1 METQIPK
8 RAKLVVPV
16 LFALATVII
25 ATYTWISFGGSV
37 PFSPSGYRISAEFPQ
52 ASNLYVGG
60 NVRIAGIDVGQVV
73 GVQRAGDR
81 ARVTM
86 QLQTR
91 FAPLHRDARAI
102 LRTKT
107 LLGEA
112 YIELA
117 PGTHRSAAIPDGG
130 AMAPSQ
136 IVAAQQL
143 SNVLSTFDPQTRRRL
158 RGLLG
163 GFAAALKGRGHDL
176 NQALGWGAP
185 AMANFGNLLQTL
197 DQQRGQL
204 GQLIGG
210 AGQVLTAVG
219 QRQGA
224 LQAAITAGDQVF
236 RVTAARSAG
245 LRATV
250 DAFPAFL
257 TQLRGTAGDARD
269 AVGDLNGAVDSLQP
283 VAPLVSPALT
293 ATTTLSAQLK
303 PLFQALPGLVAD
315 GKRGLPAG
323 TAILKAARPA
333 VDQLLPAVEQIV
345 PVIQLSAVVRDSIVA
360 AFANVAS
367 VGQGQIVQSNSPPHH
382 FLAATTLVW
391 NEAIGGYQKRLPTNR
406 QNTYPA
412 PDSELDIAKG
422 GLRAYDCRNTG
433 NPLIVPVIPP
443 GTGAPPC
450 VTQGPWTFNGLSRYF
465 PQLQPA
471 KP

>member
-1 METQIPK
+1 MLSIP
-8 RAKLVVPV
+8 VV
-16 LFALATVII
+16 FAIATVII
-25 ATYTWISFGGSV
+25 ATFTWISFGGSI
-37 PFSPSGYRISAEFPQ
+37 PFAPAGYRVSADFPQ
-52 ASNLYVGG
+52 ASNLYPGDD
-60 NVRIAGIDVGQVV
+60 VRIAGITVGQVV
-73 GVQRAGDR
+73 GVQRDGDR

-86 QLQTR
+86 QLQTK

-112 YIELA
+112 YIEVA
-117 PGTHRSAAIPDGG
+117 PGGRRARSIPDGST
-130 AMAPSQ
+130 MSPHQ

-143 SNVLSTFDPQTRRRL
+143 SDVLSTFNPQTRRQL
-158 RGLLG
+158 QHLFA
-163 GFAAALKGRGHDL
+163 GFAAAVRGRGEDL
-176 NQALGWGAP
+176 NQSIGWSAP
-185 AMANFGNLLQTL
+185 AMANFGTLLQTL
-197 DQQRGQL
+197 DAQRAQL

-219 QRQGA
+219 DRQGA

-236 RVTAARSAG
+236 RVTAQRSAG

-257 TQLRGTAGDARD
+257 TQLRGTANDAQN
-269 AVGDLNGAVDSLQP
+269 AVGDLNGAVDSLRP
-283 VAPLVSPALT
+283 VAPLVTPALT

-303 PLFQALPGLVAD
+303 PLFGALPGLVAD

-323 TAILKAARPA
+323 TAILRAARPA
-333 VDQLLPAVEQIV
+333 LDRLLPAMEQIV
-345 PVIQLSAVVRDSIVA
+345 PVVQLSAVVRDSIVA

-382 FLAATTLVW
+382 FLAATTLAW

-412 PDSELDIAKG
+412 PDSENDIAHG
-422 GLRAYDCRNTG
+422 GLKAYDCRNIH

-450 VTQGPWTFNGLSRYF
+450 VTQGPWTFDGRSRYF

>member
-1 METQIPK
+1 METEIP
-8 RAKLVVPV
+8 RRSKLIVPIA
-16 LFALATVII
+16 FAIATVII
-25 ATYTWISFGGSV
+25 AMFTWISFGGSI
-37 PFSPSGYRISAEFPQ
+37 PFAPAGYRVSADLPQ
-52 ASNLYVGG
+52 ASNLYPGDD
-60 NVRIAGIDVGQVV
+60 VRIAGINVGQVV
-73 GVQRAGDR
+73 GVQRDGDR

-91 FAPLHRDARAI
+91 LAPLHRDARAI

-112 YIELA
+112 YIEIA
-117 PGTHRSAAIPDGG
+117 PGDPRSAAIRDGG
-130 AMAPSQ
+130 AMAPRQ

-143 SNVLSTFDPQTRRRL
+143 SDVLSTFNPQTRRQLQRL
-158 RGLLG
+158 LA
-163 GFAAALKGRGHDL
+163 GFAAAVSGRGEDL
-176 NQALGWGAP
+176 NQSIGWSAP
-185 AMANFGNLLQTL
+185 AMANFGTLLQTL
-197 DQQRGQL
+197 NGQRAEL
-204 GQLIGG
+204 AQLIGS

-219 QRQGA
+219 SRQGA

-236 RVTAARSAG
+236 RVTARRSAG

-257 TQLRGTAGDARD
+257 TQLRGTANGAQN
-269 AVGDLNGAVDSLQP
+269 AVGDLNGAVDSLRP
-283 VAPLVSPALT
+283 VAPLVTPALT

-303 PLFQALPGLVAD
+303 PLFRALPALVAD

-323 TAILKAARPA
+323 TAILRTARPT
-333 VDQLLPAVEQIV
+333 VDRLLPAMEQIV
-345 PVIQLSAVVRDSIVA
+345 PVLQLSAAVRDSIVA

-367 VGQGQIVQSNSPPHH
+367 VGQGQIVQTDSPPHH

-412 PDSELDIAKG
+412 PDSENDIAHG
-422 GLRAYDCRNTG
+422 GLKAYDCSNIH
-433 NPLIVPVIPP
+433 NALLVPVIPP

-465 PQLQPA
+465 PRLEPAQP
-471 KP
+471 